1 MRLRHGGS
9 GVGVA
14 DVSQLGLPPAGMFG

>member
-1 MRLRHGGS
+1 MRLRHGGI

-14 DVSQLGLPPAGMFG
+14 DVSQLSLPPAGMFG